1 MKHLLPSLNNL
12 QKPYF
17 NQSKVFCASFN
28 RKTFTFKLLTNEKE
42 LLIIKESVIKILTDN
57 LRRIDIMKFGKMGYN
72 LVQNAVDHGIEVVAF
87 DQNEAVVF
95 EAEKYSEK
103 VTAAQN
109 LGELLSKLPSPRIV
123 WVMLPAGEATNSTIE
138 QLSEQL
144 SEGDILI
151 DGGNVNYKDNLQQN
165 EKLKK
170 NGIRFFDVGTSGGM
184 AGARSGGNFM
194 IGGDDEV
201 AWKVLEPLFNALA
214 QEDGYLYTGKLGS
227 GHYLKMIH
235 NGIEYGMMQAIAE
248 GFEILEASPYD
259 YDYEAVAKL
268 WNHGSVI
275 RSWLME
281 LAEAQFAQ
289 DPKLEDIAGKV
300 AASGEGKWTVEES
313 LDLEVPAPNHCSL
326 AYDAKS
332 QFTRRYN
339 DRKSRCCLA

>member
-1 MKHLLPSLNNL
+1 
-12 QKPYF
+12 
-17 NQSKVFCASFN
+17 
-28 RKTFTFKLLTNEKE
+28 
-42 LLIIKESVIKILTDN
+42 
-57 LRRIDIMKFGKMGYN
+57 MKFGMIGLGKMGYN
-72 LVQNAVDHGIEVVAF
+72 LVQNAMDHGIEVVAF

-151 DGGNVNYKDNLQQN
+151 DGGNSNYKDNLQQN

-201 AWKVLEPLFNALA
+201 AWKVLEPLFNAW
-214 QEDGYLYTGKLGS
+214 QK
-227 GHYLKMIH
+227 KM
-235 NGIEYGMMQAIAE
+235 AIS
-248 GFEILEASPYD
+248 ILE
-259 YDYEAVAKL
+259 
-268 WNHGSVI
+268 N
-275 RSWLME
+275 
-281 LAEAQFAQ
+281 
-289 DPKLEDIAGKV
+289 
-300 AASGEGKWTVEES
+300 
-313 LDLEVPAPNHCSL
+313 
-326 AYDAKS
+326 
-332 QFTRRYN
+332 
-339 DRKSRCCLA
+339 